1 MLGVALL
8 WIMSFLPMR
17 RQFFTVAMIFF
28 TASCC
33 GTPAF
38 RAASDTKVML
48 VATTAVPKLP
58 NIGRYITGCGVGI
71 EAFGSPIAV
80 QAMKPPFTII
90 SGFTPKKA
98 GFHNT
103 KSANLPGSIEP
114 ISVAMPWVMAG
125 LMVYF
130 AT

>member
-17 RQFFTVAMIFF
+17 RQFFTLAMSFF
-28 TASCC
+28 TGRCDV
-33 GTPAF
+33 TPAF
-38 RAASDTKVML
+38 RAASDTKVIL

-71 EAFGSPIAV
+71 EAFGSPIAL

-90 SGFTPKKA
+90 SGFTPKNA
-98 GFHNT
+98 GFHRT
-103 KSANLPGSIEP
+103 RSASFPGSTDP
-114 ISVAMPWVMAG
+114 ISAAMLCVIAG
-125 LMVYF
+125 LIVYF

>member
-17 RQFFTVAMIFF
+17 RQFRTGATNFLRP
-28 TASCC
+28 SLCD
-33 GTPAF
+33 TPALSD
-38 RAASDTKVML
+38 ASEINVML
-48 VATTAVPKLP
+48 VGAIAAPKLP

-71 EAFGSPIAV
+71 EAFGSPMAL

-98 GFHNT
+98 GFHRT
-103 KSANLPGSIEP
+103 RSANFPGSIEP
-114 ISVAMPWVMAG
+114 ISAAMPWVIAG